1 MIGHIDGSVPATTQ
15 TFDIVLAEGA
25 SVELDDLVVTRQPHA
40 GPTDGVAHYGI
51 VTECSSQIEGAQ
63 FSTDTQRIAGARTMP
78 GVIAQTAT
86 VRVLRADPEV
96 WIPPRAGAPVER
108 ATGVDR
114 ERALFVDQMDD
125 RARLPIGFDRRLEPV
140 YVDFTFLNGEK
151 GGHVSISGV
160 SGVATKTS
168 YALFLL
174 YQLFETE
181 TGARLLGAHRPN
193 TRALVFNVKG
203 EDLLHLDRAN
213 ARFDAHLDAAAQW
226 RAVGVA
232 TPGVFTDVAFY
243 APVSA
248 RAGAN
253 SRATDVQTRA
263 HTDLHVFGW
272 TPLEFIRRGLL
283 RFAFAD
289 PTDAR
294 TQVAF
299 VEENVRLQLL
309 RWAHPSTRGDG
320 SVVMID
326 PALEN
331 IPRNWD
337 RALDR
342 RRTPRDPGDG
352 VAISTFAELVELI
365 DAHLE
370 SEDVEWTG
378 RTAVGTV
385 NAFQRRLHAVSRRL
399 GHMMQA
405 GVESFG
411 LSRSV
416 NVVDLHALHDDGQR
430 FVVGALLAEIFEQ
443 KQGTGREPLRFIVL
457 DELNKYAPREGQSPI
472 KELLIDVAA
481 RGRSLGVILIGAQ
494 QSAAT
499 VAPTIVE
506 NAAIKIVGRLD
517 ASASDAYKFLGPE
530 LRERTTR
537 FLPGTMVVDQ
547 PLVPAPIPLRFPFP
561 SYATNVADDAS
572 RAQANLDPAY
582 LNALSDEIR

>member
-15 TFDIVLAEGA
+15 KFDVVLAEDA

-51 VTECSSQIEGAQ
+51 VTECSSKIEGAQ
-63 FSTDTQRIAGARTMP
+63 FSSDTQRIAGARTMP

-96 WIPPRAGAPVER
+96 WIPPCAGAVVER
-108 ATGVDR
+108 AGGVDR
-114 ERALFVDQMDD
+114 DRALFVDQMDE

-174 YQLFETE
+174 YQLFETD

-203 EDLLHLDRAN
+203 EDLLHLDRPN
-213 ARFDAHLDAAAQW
+213 ARFGQHPDAAAQW

-232 TPGVFTDVAFY
+232 APDVFSDVAFY
-243 APVSA
+243 APVSVRA
-248 RAGAN
+248 REN

-263 HTDLHVFGW
+263 HADLRVFGW
-272 TPLEFIRRGLL
+272 TPLEFIRGGLL

-331 IPRNWD
+331 VPRNWD
-337 RALDR
+337 RALER

-352 VAISTFAELVELI
+352 VLVSSFAELVELI

-370 SEDVEWTG
+370 NEEQDWTG
-378 RTAVGTV
+378 RTAPGTI

-399 GHMMQA
+399 GHMLQA
-405 GVESFG
+405 GVEPFG

-472 KELLIDVAA
+472 KELLVDVAA

-499 VAPTIVE
+499 VAPTIIE

-561 SYATNVADDAS
+561 SYATNVADDAA
-572 RAQANLDPAY
+572 RARTNTDPAY
-582 LNALSDEIR
+582 LAALSDEIR

>member
-96 WIPPRAGAPVER
+96 WIPPCAGAPVER

-174 YQLFETE
+174 YQLFETK

-213 ARFDAHLDAAAQW
+213 ARFDAHLDAVAQW
-226 RAVGVA
+226 RSVGVA
-232 TPGVFTDVAFY
+232 RPGVFTDVAFY

-289 PTDAR
+289 PADTR
-294 TQVAF
+294 NQVAF

-405 GVESFG
+405 GVESFE

-572 RAQANLDPAY
+572 RAQTNLDPAY

>member
-1 MIGHIDGSVPATTQ
+1 MIGHVDGSVPATTQ
-15 TFDIVLAEGA
+15 RFDIVLAEDA
-25 SVELDDLVVTRQPHA
+25 SLELDDLVVTRQPHA
-40 GPTDGVAHYGI
+40 VPSDRVAHYGI
-51 VTECSSQIEGAQ
+51 VTECSSRIEGAQ

-78 GVIAQTAT
+78 GVVARTAT
-86 VRVLRADPEV
+86 VRVLRADPEI
-96 WIPPRAGAPVER
+96 WIPPSAGAQVER
-108 ATGVDR
+108 AGGTDR
-114 ERALFVDQMDD
+114 ERALFVDQMDEG
-125 RARLPIGFDRRLEPV
+125 ARLPIGFDRRLEPV
-140 YVDFTFLNGEK
+140 HVDFTFLNGEK

-174 YQLFETE
+174 YQLFETVA
-181 TGARLLGAHRPN
+181 GARLLGPHRPN

-203 EDLLHLDRAN
+203 EDLLHLDRPN
-213 ARFDAHLDAAAQW
+213 VRFAQHLDAAAQW
-226 RAVGVA
+226 HAVGV
-232 TPGVFTDVAFY
+232 TSPGVFTDVAFY
-243 APVSA
+243 APVSVHA
-248 RAGAN
+248 REN

-263 HTDLHVFGW
+263 HADLRVFGW
-272 TPLEFIRRGLL
+272 TPLDFIRGGLL

-294 TQVAF
+294 TQVSF

-309 RWAHPSTRGDG
+309 RWAHPTTRGDG

-337 RALDR
+337 RALER
-342 RRTPRDPGDG
+342 RRVLRDPGYG
-352 VAISTFAELVELI
+352 SLVETFADLVEHI
-365 DAHLE
+365 DAHLDA
-370 SEDVEWTG
+370 EDHDWTG

-399 GHMMQA
+399 GHMLQA
-405 GVESFG
+405 GVEPFG

-457 DELNKYAPREGQSPI
+457 DELNKYAPREGSSPI
-472 KELLIDVAA
+472 KELLVDVAA

-517 ASASDAYKFLGPE
+517 AAASDAYKFLGAE
-530 LRERTTR
+530 LRERATR

-561 SYATNVADDAS
+561 SYATNVADDADRT
-572 RAQANLDPAY
+572 RANADPAY
-582 LNALSDEIR
+582 LAALSDEIQ